1 MPESTE
7 EKKEEKKGPM
17 VDLDTS
23 GPGADVEL
31 PEEKVNE
38 SEVEVKDD
46 KETKTTEDSAKSD
59 DAPAESDQQPDVQ
72 TSEPKEDQKLEE
84 YSKGVQGRIS
94 KLTRR
99 MREAERREA
108 AAVDYARAVE
118 TNRQAME
125 SKFRKVDKDYITKL
139 ESSVKSGL
147 DSAEKELAGAIEA
160 GDAKAQVAANKRI
173 AQLSFDNAKL
183 AATKAGKEEES
194 VAEPRLSHG
203 GYLPEQTPQR
213 LPDPDPRAEHWAG
226 KNRWFGQDR
235 AMTFTAFEIHKDLV
249 EKEGF
254 DPKSNDYYQ
263 EIDKR
268 IRVDFPHKFDR
279 SGDRKT
285 SEPVQ
290 TVASATRSVKPGR
303 QTVRLTPSQVAI
315 AKKLGVPLE
324 EYAKQLK
331 LTKEA

>member
-1 MPESTE
+1 MPEKTE
-7 EKKEEKKGPM
+7 EKTEVKKQPM

-23 GPGADVEL
+23 GPGADIEI
-31 PEEKVNE
+31 PEEKVDK
-38 SEVEVKDD
+38 SEVEVTND
-46 KETKTTEDSAKSD
+46 ETTTEDSAKSD
-59 DAPAESDQQPDVQ
+59 NAPAKSDERPVVQ
-72 TSEPKEDQKLEE
+72 TSEPKKEDQKLED
-84 YSKGVQGRIS
+84 YSRGVQSRIS
-94 KLTRR
+94 KLTRK

-108 AAVDYARAVE
+108 AALDYARAVE

-125 SKFRKVDKDYITKL
+125 SRFKKVDKDYISKL
-139 ESSVKSGL
+139 ETSVKSGL
-147 DSAEKELAGAIEA
+147 EAAQKELAAAIEA
-160 GDAKAQVAANKRI
+160 GDAKSQVEANKRI
-173 AQLSFDNAKL
+173 AELSFDNAKL
-183 AATKAGKEEES
+183 QATKAGKEEES
-194 VAEPRLSHG
+194 VAEPKLSHG
-203 GYLPEQTPQR
+203 GYLPQQTPQS
-213 LPDPDPRAEHWAG
+213 LPDPDPKAEDWAG

-254 DPKSNDYYQ
+254 DPKTDEYYA

-268 IRVDFPHKFDR
+268 IRVDFPHKFDKSEVNR
-279 SGDRKT
+279 T

>member
-1 MPESTE
+1 MPEPTE
-7 EKKEEKKGPM
+7 EKVEKKGAM
-17 VDLDTS
+17 IELDTS
-23 GPGADVEL
+23 GPGANVEL
-31 PEEKVNE
+31 PEEKNE

-46 KETKTTEDSAKSD
+46 KKTEQTVTEDSVKSD
-59 DAPAESDQQPDVQ
+59 DAPAKSDEQSNVQ
-72 TSEPKEDQKLEE
+72 TSEPKEDEKLEE
-84 YSKGVQGRIS
+84 YSRGVQGRIS

-125 SKFRKVDKDYITKL
+125 SKFKKVDKDYITKL
-139 ESSVKSGL
+139 ESSVQSGL
-147 DSAEKELAGAIEA
+147 EAAEKELAGAIEA
-160 GDAKAQVAANKRI
+160 GDAKGQVAANKRI
-173 AQLSFDNAKL
+173 ASLSFDNAKL
-183 AATKAGKEEES
+183 AAAKAGKEEET
-194 VAEPRLSHG
+194 VTEPKLSHG
-203 GYLPEQTPQR
+203 GYLPERTPQR
-213 LPDPDPRAEHWAG
+213 LPDPDPKAEDWAG

-254 DPKSNDYYQ
+254 DPKSNEYYV

-268 IRVDFPHKFDR
+268 IRVDFPHRFDR
-279 SGDRKT
+279 SGNRKT

-303 QTVRLTPSQVAI
+303 QTVRLTSSQVAI